1 MIVYLCYLYYGNYI
15 FWGRLGKIEVFQD
28 QFSQFNVSVM
38 SDSLQLHGPQ
48 HARLPCPSPNPK
60 VCLNSCPS
68 SRWYH
73 PTISFSVFPFASC
86 LQSFPV
92 LGSYQMTQ
100 FIASGGQSIGV
111 SASTSVLPNE
121 YSGLI
126 SFRIDWKDLLAVQ
139 GTLKSLLQH
148 NSSKASILQHSAF
161 FIVQLSHP
169 YMITRKTI
177 ALTRQNFAS
186 KVMSLL

>member
-38 SDSLQLHGPQ
+38 SDSLQIHGPQ

-92 LGSYQMTQ
+92 LGSFPMSQVFT
-100 FIASGGQSIGV
+100 SGCKSIGA
-111 SASTSVLPNE
+111 SAPVSVLPMN
-121 YSGLI
+121 
-126 SFRIDWKDLLAVQ
+126 VQ
-139 GTLKSLLQH
+139 D
-148 NSSKASILQHSAF
+148 
-161 FIVQLSHP
+161 
-169 YMITRKTI
+169 
-177 ALTRQNFAS
+177 
-186 KVMSLL
+186 